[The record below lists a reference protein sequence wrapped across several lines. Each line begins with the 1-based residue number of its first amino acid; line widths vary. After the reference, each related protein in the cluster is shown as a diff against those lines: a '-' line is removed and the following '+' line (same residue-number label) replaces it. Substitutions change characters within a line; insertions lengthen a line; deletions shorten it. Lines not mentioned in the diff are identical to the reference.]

1 MNNLDS
7 TDINVLKSIKMDEL
21 KKELKFRHLP
31 EKGNKDELIDFLL
44 ADNERVIADNLQEAL
59 IASRVKQNENS
70 KRIADLQQ
78 ENEALKNLQIG
89 AVCSEPRLDRVELV
103 RLFNDGD
110 LVVDW

>member
-44 ADNERVIADNLQEAL
+44 AD
-59 IASRVKQNENS
+59 S
-70 KRIADLQQ
+70 
-78 ENEALKNLQIG
+78 
-89 AVCSEPRLDRVELV
+89 
-103 RLFNDGD
+103 
-110 LVVDW
+110 